1 MKIFHCESDHT
12 CIWMSFAQ
20 VVVGHSEPHLRPL
33 GSIDGE
39 FDTHSGSQSGLMP
52 GVWHQEWSYSPL
64 ECSIAP
70 WKRKH
75 VKHFRDET
83 LVLLEI
89 IVLLSLINNWIARGS
104 LRMGPLRSGPRC
116 GTDGLGQY
124 KTPGM
129 WHSVWDGL
137 WRPGGAFF
145 QIGFGC
151 VMSHHHIEGLW
162 LALLLETILC

>member
-20 VVVGHSEPHLRPL
+20 VVVGHSKPHLRPL

-116 GTDGLGQY
+116 GTDGLGQ
-124 KTPGM
+124 KTHPISPTPLI
-129 WHSVWDGL
+129 WPQ
-137 WRPGGAFF
+137 RPPSSDSSLQFNINKWPIQTYF
-145 QIGFGC
+145 PR
-151 VMSHHHIEGLW
+151 
-162 LALLLETILC
+162 